1 MRRRD
6 FIALSAGTVA
16 TWPLAARAQ
25 QPAIP
30 VIGFLSGRSP
40 ETDAPLLAIFRQY
53 LNEAGF
59 VEGRNVAFEY
69 HAVDGQYDRLPA
81 LAADLV
87 HHQVAVI
94 VAFGSDLAAQA
105 AKTAT
110 AAIPIVFVMGGDPVE
125 YGLVSSL
132 AHPGGNITGVT
143 SYLNALGPKQLGLLH
158 ELLPSATKIAVLL
171 NAANPSHV
179 DVDLKSV
186 QMAARA
192 IGREIVALRAGTKRE
207 IDTAFVSLVGA
218 QANALLVLTDA
229 FFFTHAKQIITLAAR
244 HALPTLY
251 FRREFAAAD
260 GLMSYGSDTTDSYR
274 EAGIYAGRI
283 LKGEKPTNL
292 PVMQA
297 AKFELVINLK
307 TAKALGLTIPPTLLA
322 RADEVIE

>member
-16 TWPLAARAQ
+16 TCSLAARAQ

-30 VIGFLSGRSP
+30 IIGFLSGRSP
-40 ETDAPLLAIFRQY
+40 DTDAPLLAIFRQN

-87 HHQVAVI
+87 RRQVAVI
-94 VAFGSDLAAQA
+94 VAFGSDVAAQA
-105 AKTAT
+105 AKAATAT
-110 AAIPIVFVMGGDPVE
+110 IPIVFVMGGDPVE

-143 SYLNALGPKQLGLLH
+143 SYLNALGPKRLGLLH
-158 ELLPSATKIAVLL
+158 ELLPSVTKIAVLL

-179 DVDLKSV
+179 DVDLNSV
-186 QMAARA
+186 QTAARA
-192 IGREIVALRAGTKRE
+192 IGREIVVLRAGTERQIE
-207 IDTAFVSLVGA
+207 SAFVSMVGA
-218 QANALLVLTDA
+218 RANALLVLTDP
-229 FFFTHAKQIITLAAR
+229 FFFAHANQIIALAVQ
-244 HALPTLY
+244 HAIPALY
-251 FRREFAAAD
+251 FRREFAAAG

-274 EAGIYAGRI
+274 EVGIYAGRI
-283 LKGEKPTNL
+283 LKGEKPANL

-297 AKFELVINLK
+297 TKFELVINLK
-307 TAKALGLTIPPTLLA
+307 TAKALGLAVPPTLLA